1 MIGWRRDS
9 AQNASRFSVMGRD
22 GDGRIRDLLDLRV
35 KSGWSACL
43 VLYTVNKNSEI
54 EKRFLD
60 LHLIRIWKR
69 G

>member
-1 MIGWRRDS
+1 MIGWGRDS

-22 GDGRIRDLLDLRV
+22 CDGRIRDLIDLRV

-43 VLYTVNKNSEI
+43 VLY
-54 EKRFLD
+54 
-60 LHLIRIWKR
+60 IRA